1 MHNYV
6 TAQESLTLF
15 LSHNKLTND
24 NVSYFLI
31 NQSKTK
37 TFIDLTVTRKP
48 VRSLKSTKNRT
59 RPNRNEIPTHFIH
72 AIKKKGYDRIGVTVF
87 LRQKGVNFIPPILLI
102 SAVQSFKSVLLY
114 CYRNETTG
122 EHALYVI
129 KFNCLLTISVYLNL
143 MISTCFNWANLCILA
158 KILSYLQGLITISL
172 KAINSTLTIQEIP
185 RPTVYRIVVQTLRS
199 PRPFFKGLSFLIHL
213 TTRSSTLNPF
223 PLLRKN

>member
-1 MHNYV
+1 M
-6 TAQESLTLF
+6 TL
-15 LSHNKLTND
+15 LLRHYELTNE
-24 NVSYFLI
+24 NVSYFLTI
-31 NQSKTK
+31 QSKRK
-37 TFIDLTVTRKP
+37 TSIDIKVIRKP
-48 VRSLKSTKNRT
+48 KPTKNNT
-59 RPNRNEIPTHFIH
+59 RPYLNEIPTHFIH

-87 LRQKGVNFIPPILLI
+87 QRQKGVNFIPPILLI

-172 KAINSTLTIQEIP
+172 KAINSTLTIQEIL
-185 RPTVYRIVVQTLRS
+185 RPTIYRIVVQTVRS
-199 PRPFFKGLSFLIHL
+199 SRPFFKGVSFLIHL
-213 TTRSSTLNPF
+213 TMRSSTLNPF